1 RRPARD
7 RRHGARDHRSG
18 QATRRRR
25 ARPRVP
31 DRAGRP
37 ERTRQ
42 AAGRTRARGAAI
54 LAARPSTG
62 SGRAGSLVLSLS
74 KDERTRS
81 TNRTRTAYD
90 APRRSRHRRRHRARR
105 PLRRAHDPRRDPR
118 VAPALDAAQR
128 DPRTLLVWAPIAR
141 RARVIAPDDM
151 ASLDRAFGAPFPFAP
166 DAVQTAHARWTAD
179 WLAWEQTHDA
189 EYKAKAREAEHD
201 RAKLDLVEREKLDRY
216 QRRYQEYVHVSKAL
230 QALMSAPQD

>member
-1 RRPARD
+1 MTLLAALAIVAAIALVGHFAAHMIRD
-7 RRHGARDHRSG
+7 EI
-18 QATRRRR
+18 R
-25 ARPRVP
+25 AS
-31 DRAGRP
+31 RA
-37 ERTRQ
+37 E
-42 AAGRTRARGAAI
+42 AARGRAI
-54 LAARPSTG
+54 ALMA
-62 SGRAGSLVLSLS
+62 LF
-74 KDERTRS
+74 
-81 TNRTRTAYD
+81 
-90 APRRSRHRRRHRARR
+90 
-105 PLRRAHDPRRDPR
+105 
-118 VAPALDAAQR
+118 APALDAAQR